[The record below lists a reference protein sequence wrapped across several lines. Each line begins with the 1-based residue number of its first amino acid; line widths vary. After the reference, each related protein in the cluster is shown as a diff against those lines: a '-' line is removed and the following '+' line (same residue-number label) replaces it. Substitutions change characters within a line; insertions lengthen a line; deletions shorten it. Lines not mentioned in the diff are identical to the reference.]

1 MTSAAELGPVA
12 LWHASVCSAMCRLRA
27 THRTAITGFTP
38 QAVGDVRT
46 TYLCY
51 RLIFIDSAFLVELGG
66 IEPPSESH
74 CRADLH
80 A

>member
-1 MTSAAELGPVA
+1 MLRPFGTSL
-12 LWHASVCSAMCRLRA
+12 
-27 THRTAITGFTP
+27 
-38 QAVGDVRT
+38 D
-46 TYLCY
+46 Y
-51 RLIFIDSAFLVELGG
+51 RLVELGG